1 MKKYITITLSAIFL
15 LILSSCCKNND
26 QEQFYIILNEY
37 VNTNGE
43 LCLTYV
49 NNDKTLIQRDKE
61 KYISRHRTLKKLLNN
76 IEK

>member
-1 MKKYITITLSAIFL
+1 MKYLTIILSALFL
-15 LILSSCCKNND
+15 LILSGCCKNND
-26 QEQFYIILNEY
+26 QKQFYLILNEY
-37 VNTNGE
+37 INTNGE